1 MNFNSTVG
9 VDTVLHRAALVDGRT
24 VDVHIA
30 AGHIV
35 AVNPTGQPL
44 PPGATMHDLDHRL
57 LLPAMAEPHAHLDKA
72 LIAATTKNET
82 GDLIGAIEAM
92 GRSFDA
98 GNFAPDR
105 LVERATAAAEMLI
118 GHGVTAVRSHVNV
131 GEGIG
136 GRYVAAIAEVR
147 TSLRDLIDIEI
158 VALTHTPLSG
168 SDGAGNRMALAE
180 ALAAGADVVGG
191 CPHLDTNGIGFIE
204 TALAA
209 ATEAGVGLDL
219 HMDETLDPDVSTL
232 RDLARMVT
240 ESGFAHRVAASH
252 CVSLGMQT
260 REVQRSTAN
269 AVAAANIAVIT
280 LPQTNL
286 YLQGRDHTVAVPR
299 ALTPIDVLRSEGV
312 LVAAGGDNVQDPFN
326 PIGRGDPLETAAL
339 LVLAGHQQPEAAY
352 AMVSNDARA
361 AMGLPRVEI
370 RPGDP
375 ADLVAIRASSE
386 RDAIATAT
394 ADRIVFR
401 AGRLV
406 ASSTSHTTIHHPGQN
421 TGQPTGQ
428 PNGEV

>member
-1 MNFNSTVG
+1 MNSSLTVN
-9 VDTVLHRAALVDGRT
+9 VDTVLHRAGLLDGRV

-35 AVNPTGQPL
+35 TVTETGKPL
-44 PPGATMHDLDHRL
+44 PSGATIHDLDHRL

-72 LIAATTKNET
+72 LIAATTRNET
-82 GDLIGAIEAM
+82 GDLFGAIDAM
-92 GRSFDA
+92 GRALDA
-98 GNFAPDR
+98 GRFAHDN
-105 LVERATAAAEMLI
+105 LVERATAAVEMLI

-136 GRYVAAIAEVR
+136 ARFVAAIAEVR
-147 TSLRDLIDIEI
+147 TAFRDLIDVEI
-158 VALTHTPLSG
+158 VSLTHTPLTG
-168 SDGAGNRMALAE
+168 SDGAGNRTALAE
-180 ALAAGADVVGG
+180 ALSAGADVVGG

-219 HMDETLDPDVSTL
+219 HMDETLDPGVLTL

-240 ESGFAHRVAASH
+240 ESGFAHSVAASH
-252 CVSLGMQT
+252 CVSLAMQT
-260 REVQRSTAN
+260 REVQHSTAIS
-269 AVAAANIAVIT
+269 VAAARIAVIA

-286 YLQGRDHTVAVPR
+286 YLQGRDHSVAIPR
-299 ALTPIDVLRSEGV
+299 ALTPIDLLRSEGV

-352 AMVSNDARA
+352 AMVSNDAREV
-361 AMGLPRVEI
+361 MGLRRVEI

-375 ADLVAIRASSE
+375 ADLVALRAASE
-386 RDAIATAT
+386 REAIATAT
-394 ADRIVFR
+394 SDRIVFH

-406 ASSTSHTTIHHPGQN
+406 ASSTSQTTIHHTRG
-421 TGQPTGQ
+421 
-428 PNGEV
+428 V